1 MQTTPGA
8 AVFRP
13 GFGRV
18 LTVVVVVVCAVA
30 LVAVALQ
37 GPLAAL
43 RTLPWL
49 LLFAGGCWALFWRP
63 EVVVDDGGVRVV
75 NPFRTIDLA
84 WPAILAV
91 DTKWALT
98 LVTSYGRFTAWA
110 APAPGLRQTLRS
122 SPTETKHLPKSTM
135 RAGGVRPGD
144 LPSTSSGSAA
154 LLIRRKWEELRDAG
168 YLDDPRLERDRA
180 PVRWHVPLLAAGVVL
195 AVLAVVG
202 AVL

>member
-18 LTVVVVVVCAVA
+18 LTVVVVVVCAIA
-30 LVAVALQ
+30 LVAVAIQ
-37 GPLAAL
+37 GIGAAL

-49 LLFAGGCWALFWRP
+49 LLFAGTCWALFWRP
-63 EVVVDDGGVRVV
+63 EVVVQDSGVRLV
-75 NPFRTIDLA
+75 NPLRTVDLA

-98 LVTSYGRFTAWA
+98 LITSYGRFTAWA
-110 APAPGLRQTLRS
+110 APAPGIRQTLRG
-122 SPTETKHLPKSTM
+122 SPTETKHLPKSTVGP
-135 RAGGVRPGD
+135 GGIRPGD

-154 LLIRRKWEELRDAG
+154 LIIRRRWEELRDAG
-168 YLDDPRLERDRA
+168 YLEDPRLEHDA
-180 PVRWHVPLLAAGVVL
+180 PPVHWQVPLIVI
-195 AVLAVVG
+195 G
-202 AVL
+202 AVLLVLSVLGAVA